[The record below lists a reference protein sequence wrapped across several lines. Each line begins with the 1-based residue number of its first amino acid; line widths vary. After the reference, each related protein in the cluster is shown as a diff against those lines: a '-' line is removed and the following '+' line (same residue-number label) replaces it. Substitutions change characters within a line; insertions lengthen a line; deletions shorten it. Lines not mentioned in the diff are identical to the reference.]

1 MTPSILQ
8 SRFHRW
14 VYTGYV
20 SIFFIYLLAP
30 LFVVAVFAFNDSL
43 FPSLPW
49 NGFTLDWFIGDSHP
63 RLGVFNDKPILQS
76 IGISALVAVC
86 VSVLA
91 ISIGTSNAFLFER
104 EEFPFKNFLYMLMLT
119 PLVIPGVILG
129 ISILLTSTTAGN
141 YIEDTFGV
149 DIELFRP
156 SYWLVIFGQFS
167 FGATYVMLLVAARL
181 KKFDRTLEEAA
192 LSLKA
197 TRLESILYV
206 TIPFL
211 RPAIIGAFV
220 VAFILS
226 FSNINTTIFLVGSDP
241 TLPIDLYSRIRFSST
256 PVLNAVSFL
265 VVLVI
270 SFLALINFFV
280 SGKTNNRNGQD

>member
-1 MTPSILQ
+1 MIHSLPSTPLYK
-8 SRFHRW
+8 
-14 VYTGYV
+14 YTYRIYV
-20 SIFFIYLLAP
+20 TLFFIFLVMPLLAISV
-30 LFVVAVFAFNDSL
+30 LAFNDSN
-43 FPSLPW
+43 FIALPW
-49 NGFTLDWFIGDSHP
+49 NGFTLDWFFSDTHEREGLFADSN
-63 RLGVFNDKPILQS
+63 LLES
-76 IGISALVAVC
+76 IYISMTTGLIVA
-86 VSVLA
+86 SMSTL
-91 ISIGTSNAFLFER
+91 IGTIAALLFEE
-104 EEFPFKNFLYMLMLT
+104 EEFRLKGLLYFLALT

-129 ISILLTSTTAGN
+129 ISILLSSTYAGN

-149 DIELFRP
+149 DVELFRP

-181 KKFDRTLEEAA
+181 KKYDRTLEEAA

-197 TRLESILYV
+197 TRLEAIWYV

-220 VAFILS
+220 VAFLLS

-256 PVLNAVSFL
+256 PVLNA
-265 VVLVI
+265 I
-270 SFLALINFFV
+270 SFLIVLIITILAFINFFV
-280 SGKTNNRNGQD
+280 KRSKTTT

>member
-1 MTPSILQ
+1 MIRSLPTTVL
-8 SRFHRW
+8 
-14 VYTGYV
+14 YKTGYNLYA
-20 SIFFIYLLAP
+20 IFFFLLLVLP
-30 LFVVAVFAFNDSL
+30 LIAISVLAFNDSNYI
-43 FPSLPW
+43 SLPW
-49 NGFTLDWFIGDSHP
+49 EGFTLDWFFSASNE
-63 RLGVFNDKPILQS
+63 REGVFADSGLLTSILTS
-76 IGISALVAVC
+76 LSTGFIVAFM
-86 VSVLA
+86 ST
-91 ISIGTSNAFLFER
+91 IIGTIAALLFEE
-104 EEFPFKNFLYMLMLT
+104 EEFRFKGLLYFLALT

-129 ISILLTSTTAGN
+129 ISILLSSTFVGN
-141 YIEDTFGV
+141 YVEDNYGIDLEF
-149 DIELFRP
+149 FRP
-156 SYWLVIFGQFS
+156 SYWLVVLGQFS

-197 TRLESILYV
+197 TRLQAIWYV

-220 VAFILS
+220 VAFLLS

-265 VVLVI
+265 VIMVI
-270 SFLALINFFV
+270 TIFAFANFFL
-280 SGKTNNRNGQD
+280 SKKEE